1 MAKITYTDKTT
12 ANTSP
17 LPTTQKFTSGD
28 ANEIKASVNAL
39 YDAAPKVY
47 AGYISQSG
55 TDAPTVVEL
64 VNELGGTPVFSYD
77 IPGQYIAT
85 LAGAFGATRTSFWL
99 GPAVSGDAIIPDAT
113 VLSVSAETDN
123 TLLFISGKVGDTSFD
138 DILNSAYFEIKIYP

>member
-39 YDAAPKVY
+39 YDSAPKVY

-77 IPGQYIAT
+77 APGTYYAT
-85 LAGAFGATRTSFWL
+85 LAGAFGAYKTSWWF
-99 GPAVSGDAIIPDAT
+99 GPANNTEPESEGLFLKMFSESSDMLT
-113 VLSVSAETDN
+113 VKSVMDK
-123 TLLFISGKVGDTSFD
+123 GVGAD
-138 DILNSAYFEIKIYP
+138 DSITNAYFEIKIFP